1 MEHLRHLNKKCTV
14 ICLVI
19 TYQNFTTIWRY
30 GMSDLLTLNIPF
42 DPFIDFINLNR
53 FSLSRLTLLPQW
65 SIPPMLKIAEIDA
78 MFWYHVVE
86 K

>member
-1 MEHLRHLNKKCTV
+1 
-14 ICLVI
+14 
-19 TYQNFTTIWRY
+19 
-30 GMSDLLTLNIPF
+30 MSDLLTLNIPF
-42 DPFIDFINLNR
+42 DPFIDFINLNK
-53 FSLSRLTLLPQW
+53 FSLSRLTFLPQW